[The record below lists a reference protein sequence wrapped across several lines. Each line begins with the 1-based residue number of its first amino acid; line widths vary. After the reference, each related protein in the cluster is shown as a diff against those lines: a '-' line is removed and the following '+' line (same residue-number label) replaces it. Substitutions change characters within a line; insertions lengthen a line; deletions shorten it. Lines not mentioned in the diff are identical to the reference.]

1 MTVSDIGVLGRF
13 VVQGALDEGTPMT
26 ITRHRTETPDGLD
39 AALALGVDALR
50 IARVLRDPARW
61 PARWREPAFG
71 VEVER
76 IRRPLARIR
85 SRRALEASYARKV
98 FGVAEQRPY
107 PAEGSPLRVAYALR
121 WIELQDGAT
130 GPSWPALVG

>member
-1 MTVSDIGVLGRF
+1 
-13 VVQGALDEGTPMT
+13 MT
-26 ITRHRTETPDGLD
+26 ISRHSAETEERQD

-50 IARVLRDPARW
+50 IGRLLRDPVRW
-61 PARWREPAFG
+61 PARWRDPAFG

-85 SRRALEASYARKV
+85 SRHALEASYGREV
-98 FGVAEQRPY
+98 FDIAEPQAY
-107 PAEGSPLRVAYALR
+107 PAEGSPVRVAYALR
-121 WIELQDGAT
+121 WIEFQDGAI

>member
-1 MTVSDIGVLGRF
+1 
-13 VVQGALDEGTPMT
+13 MT

-61 PARWREPAFG
+61 PARWIEPAFG
-71 VEVER
+71 AEVER
-76 IRRPLARIR
+76 IRRPLGRIR
-85 SRRALEASYARKV
+85 SRRALEGSYARKV
-98 FGVAEQRPY
+98 FGVAEQRSY
-107 PAEGSPLRVAYALR
+107 PAEGSPVRVAYALR
-121 WIELQDGAT
+121 WLELQDGAT